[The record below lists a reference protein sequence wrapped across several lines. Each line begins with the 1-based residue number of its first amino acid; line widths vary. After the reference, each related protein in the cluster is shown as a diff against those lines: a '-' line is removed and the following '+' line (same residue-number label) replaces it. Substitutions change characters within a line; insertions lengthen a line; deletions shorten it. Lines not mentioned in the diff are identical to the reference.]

1 MEKQAY
7 SDVAVMVREA
17 DLFREEILWID
28 GFNGSGKSSL
38 SKAIAAEIPRECT
51 ILHMDDFLVEKQGAY
66 FDAIRMDDLSGAIA
80 SSPRPLIIEGVCLSK
95 IREHLGVQH
104 GISVYV
110 RRVGSNGLWYEEDE
124 CQIASEDMIRVD
136 GNPLAIELRQYHYDY
151 QPFEKAD
158 YIFDRVEA

>member
-1 MEKQAY
+1 MERKIY
-7 SDVAVMVREA
+7 SDVTAMVTDA

-38 SKAIAAEIPRECT
+38 SKAIAVKIPGECT
-51 ILHMDDFLVEKQGAY
+51 ILHMDDFLVGKQGVY
-66 FDAIRMDDLSGAIA
+66 FDAIRIDDLSGAIA

-95 IREHLGVQH
+95 IREHLGMQH
-104 GISVYV
+104 GVSVYV
-110 RRVGSNGLWYEEDE
+110 RRISSNGLWYEEDE

-136 GNPLAIELRQYHYDY
+136 DNPLAIELRQYHYDY

-158 YIFDRVEA
+158 YIFDRVET